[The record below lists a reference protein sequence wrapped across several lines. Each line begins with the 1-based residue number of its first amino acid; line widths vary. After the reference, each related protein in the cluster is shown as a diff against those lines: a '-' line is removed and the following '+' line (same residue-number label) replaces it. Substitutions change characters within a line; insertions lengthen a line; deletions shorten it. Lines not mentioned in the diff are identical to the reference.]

1 MSGSARRLLSQ
12 GLLSREYLSQG
23 ALSSDATDA
32 VPAVVRR
39 RVVGENACHDVPRA
53 GAGAPVAVCRRTESR
68 LLPSPPLQ
76 LLPPCDQRGDR
87 RGARGRDRRAR
98 AARLVGH
105 RIAPPTASTA
115 RPRLGGASV
124 GAAYA
129 TALGLTLLIEM
140 PAYASVL
147 RCGLNISVRRG
158 LAAGAA
164 VNLISHPVAF
174 LSVMPALDRPLGFFA
189 ALAATEAGVWVL

>member
-1 MSGSARRLLSQ
+1 M
-12 GLLSREYLSQG
+12 
-23 ALSSDATDA
+23 
-32 VPAVVRR
+32 
-39 RVVGENACHDVPRA
+39 
-53 GAGAPVAVCRRTESR
+53 
-68 LLPSPPLQ
+68 
-76 LLPPCDQRGDR
+76 
-87 RGARGRDRRAR
+87 
-98 AARLVGH
+98 
-105 RIAPPTASTA
+105 
-115 RPRLGGASV
+115 

-174 LSVMPALDRPLGFFA
+174 LIVMPALDRPLIR
-189 ALAATEAGVWVL
+189 ALPRLPLLYD